1 MWSKVWHKIQTTVA
15 GGAII
20 IAGASIIS
28 RLLGLIRDRLLAS
41 TFGASDILDT
51 YYAAFRVPDLIFNI
65 LVLGALSSA
74 FIPIFLK
81 YWKSGESEESKKEAW
96 LITNSILNILMVI
109 LILLGIIFFIF
120 APQVI
125 SLITPGFSP
134 EKQMETAN
142 LTRIMLFSIFLFGI
156 SNIFSSVLNSFRKF
170 LSYAIAPIMYNLG
183 IVIGIIF
190 LYPSFG
196 IQGLAWGVV
205 LGAFL
210 HMLIQLPATLK
221 TGYRY
226 QWIFNWRHEG
236 VKKMAKLILPRTF
249 GLAIAQINQLVITIV
264 ASTLM
269 AGSIAVF
276 SLANNL
282 QSFPINVFGVSLAI
296 AAFPLMSSAFA
307 EENKE
312 KFVIH
317 FSVTLRRV
325 LFLIIPASVLILLL
339 RAQIVRVILGS
350 GAFDWQ
356 DTYLTAQTLGFFAL
370 SLFAQSLIPML
381 ARSFYAHQDT
391 KTPVKISVFSL
402 IINIIGSVILGQTMG
417 VTGLALSFSISNI
430 INMVLLVCALR
441 SKIGYLDDK
450 KIIKSAGKIILAS
463 AVMGL
468 VVWSV
473 KKFIVLGVDMHTFVG
488 VFLQGLVAGSIGILV
503 YLIIAL
509 IFRFDEV
516 SIIFQWFKRTKKVI
530 IDNGENNSVNK
541 DDNDRQDS

>member
-1 MWSKVWHKIQTTVA
+1 MWRKAWYKIQTTVA

-28 RLLGLIRDRLLAS
+28 RLLGLVRDRLLAS

-74 FIPIFLK
+74 FIPVFLK
-81 YWKSGESEESKKEAW
+81 YWRNGESEDSKKEAW
-96 LITNSILNILMVI
+96 QITNSILNILMAI
-109 LILLGIIFFIF
+109 LILLGAVFFIF
-120 APQVI
+120 APQII

-134 EKQMETAN
+134 AKQLETAN
-142 LTRIMLFSIFLFGI
+142 LTRVMLLSIIMFGV

-170 LSYAIAPIMYNLG
+170 LAYAVAPIMYNLG
-183 IVIGIIF
+183 IIIGILF
-190 LYPSFG
+190 FYPG
-196 IQGLAWGVV
+196 LGLPGLAWGVV

-226 QWIFNWRHEG
+226 QWVFNYRHEG
-236 VKKMAKLILPRTF
+236 VRKMARLILPRTF
-249 GLAIAQINQLVITIV
+249 GLAVGQINQLVITII
-264 ASTLM
+264 ASTLI

-276 SLANNL
+276 NLANNL

-312 KFVIH
+312 KFVVH

-339 RAQIVRVILGS
+339 RAQIVRVILGT
-350 GAFDWQ
+350 GAFDWE
-356 DTYLTAQTLGFFAL
+356 DTYLTAQTLGYFSL

-391 KTPVKISVFSL
+391 KTPVKISIFAL
-402 IINIIGSVILGQTMG
+402 IINIAGSIILGAKMG
-417 VTGLALSFSISNI
+417 VTGLALSFSLSNL
-430 INMVLLVCALR
+430 INMALLLGVLRL
-441 SKIGYLDDK
+441 KMGYLDDK
-450 KIIKSAGKIILAS
+450 KIIQSTSRIILAS

-468 VVWSV
+468 IVWLA
-473 KKFIVLGVDMHTFVG
+473 KRFIVLGVDMHTFVG
-488 VFLQGLVAGSIGILV
+488 VLLQGLVAGFIGIFV
-503 YLIIAL
+503 YLLIAL
-509 IFRFDEV
+509 VFRFDEV
-516 SIIFQWFKRTKKVI
+516 AIIFQWFKRTKKVI
-530 IDNGENNSVNK
+530 INNENNNGENNK
-541 DDNDRQDS
+541 

>member
-170 LSYAIAPIMYNLG
+170 LSYAIAPIMYNVG

-473 KKFIVLGVDMHTFVG
+473 KKFIVLGVDMHTLVG